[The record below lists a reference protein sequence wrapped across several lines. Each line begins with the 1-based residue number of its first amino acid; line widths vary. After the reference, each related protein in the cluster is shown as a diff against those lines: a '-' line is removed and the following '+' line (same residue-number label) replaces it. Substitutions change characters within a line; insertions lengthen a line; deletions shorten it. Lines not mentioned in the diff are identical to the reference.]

1 MKGRILLGLVLCGLT
16 SCGGPRTDERHLDGI
31 ELANARIREFRERFG
46 ADEEVSPVYVL
57 GVPIYQRHRF
67 RLRPEDARRISG
79 SARGPLFVD
88 EGSSHNAIRV
98 WLPLPRWPKSYADAR
113 EKWDIPRRYT
123 TIESSVVSSLP
134 LNLVGMNY
142 AEFEVGDMEV
152 GLFFDGEESRIACIT
167 WASALKSD
175 QPLPSPG
182 PEH

>member
-1 MKGRILLGLVLCGLT
+1 MKFINVLTLTLCVLTACGA
-16 SCGGPRTDERHLDGI
+16 PMTDERHLDGI
-31 ELANARIREFRERFG
+31 ELSNARIREFRDRYG
-46 ADEEVSPVYVL
+46 AEEEINPIYVL
-57 GVPIYQRHRF
+57 GIPIYQRHRF

-79 SARGPLFVD
+79 TSRGPMFVD

-98 WLPLPRWPKSYADAR
+98 WLPLPRWPRSYVEAR
-113 EKWDIPRRYT
+113 EKWDMPKRFT
-123 TIESSVVSSLP
+123 TIIDSVASSLP
-134 LNLVGMNY
+134 LNLAGMSY

-175 QPLPSPG
+175 QPLPSPS